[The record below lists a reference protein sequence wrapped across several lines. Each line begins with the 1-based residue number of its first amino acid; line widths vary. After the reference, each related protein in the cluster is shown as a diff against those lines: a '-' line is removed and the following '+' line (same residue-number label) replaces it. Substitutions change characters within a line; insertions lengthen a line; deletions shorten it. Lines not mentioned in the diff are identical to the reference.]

1 MSGVYDDIID
11 LPHHVSRKHPQ
22 QPMDKRAAQFSPFA
36 ALTGYDDAVEETARF
51 TDRKLEI
58 EDGDKAKI
66 NAALVALMERVKAQ
80 PVVSIRYFV
89 PDPFKTGGKYVTTAA
104 AVKKIDYYL
113 QELTCSDGRIIPFD
127 DIVSIAEI
135 AEDGIAAD
143 FWEETE
149 RRRER

>member
-1 MSGVYDDIID
+1 MSGPYDDIID
-11 LPHHVSRKHPQ
+11 LPHHVSRVHPP

-36 ALTGYDDAVEETARF
+36 ALTGYDDAVEETARY
-51 TDRKLEI
+51 TDAKLEL
-58 EDGDKAKI
+58 EEADKAKI
-66 NAALVALMERVKAQ
+66 NAVLNALADRIRRQ
-80 PVVSIRYFV
+80 PTVFIQYFV
-89 PDPFKTGGKYVTTAA
+89 PDRYKSGGTYVSKDA
-104 AVKKIDYYL
+104 AVKKIDDYL